1 MVADVP
7 QRDRRKQA
15 AVKYALVVAVFI
27 ILAVAYYYSF
37 RRFARSSD
45 DANIL
50 LAGQEM
56 SNGNWRLKGWWLPED
71 NFLTTHVLL
80 YAILVKCIGFTPYAM
95 FYLPAIL
102 WAGVASL
109 SVVLAQ
115 GGRTGKERAV
125 AVAAV
130 TTPILLPIIRNN
142 GAMDQIAHDWAHAG
156 TILYVLFSV
165 LAAHAAPV
173 STLVVTPA

>member
-1 MVADVP
+1 MTQQDFVMVADVP
-7 QRDRRKQA
+7 QRARKKQA
-15 AVKYALVVAVFI
+15 AVKYALLVAVFI

-80 YAILVKCIGFTPYAM
+80 YAILVKCIGFTPYIM
-95 FYLPAIL
+95 FIFRQYFGPGSRRYLWSL
-102 WAGVASL
+102 RRVAGL
-109 SVVLAQ
+109 EKKGPWQ
-115 GGRTGKERAV
+115 
-125 AVAAV
+125 
-130 TTPILLPIIRNN
+130 
-142 GAMDQIAHDWAHAG
+142 
-156 TILYVLFSV
+156 
-165 LAAHAAPV
+165 
-173 STLVVTPA
+173 